1 MVGYLD
7 ANARMTIVNGS
18 AAKILD
24 GGIHM
29 TLSVLFGTRAMFDS
43 SPYCASRW
51 TRPPTPYEFTP

>member
-1 MVGYLD
+1 MVDYLD

-24 GGIHM
+24 SGIHM

-51 TRPPTPYEFTP
+51 TPANVL